1 MVHIA
6 EIAEG
11 AAEPSKEDNKDATE
25 PLAAAADT
33 AVEEDTSPHE
43 LEQLPL
49 PSQFQEPASLSEQ
62 QQPPPLPLL
71 VSSHETPLALAEIAH
86 SPVPEPEPD
95 PKPGTATVPP
105 SSSALVD
112 DSQIVAPAPAPPAPV
127 KAPYNEYALR
137 VAYIMRSYLHM
148 RPGGATA
155 NATSIASNG
164 ESCCRAMMEVTR
176 KDNGRWGVS
185 KVELEHTHQLDPPP
199 DLAGALASGGLVPV
213 LGMEFDSISA
223 AKQYYSAYSE
233 KMGFQSKT
241 GSGKRSRGTR
251 LLHMQRFLCSK
262 GHFSTYSN
270 AAESATRKRKRIP
283 NKKAAEKEVKEVKTD
298 CDALGVIQVE
308 SSMKKDGVTLE
319 DQRRE
324 IHTEKASSGSGNDKR
339 KVNDGGKVGKV
350 ALVSNPGQSRLL
362 RELGIRVSR
371 YSNEERR
378 NIILKY
384 MQKRSGRQAV
394 DRSLKIP
401 SRQALAERRQR
412 GVGGKFLSREETQTM
427 SRQEEILDDEPE
439 LPAEVVANAGGVPIV
454 GMLFENEDKA
464 YDYYI
469 KYAGS
474 VGFSVRK
481 GWWDKSARNVTRSRV
496 YVCSREGFRPKN
508 EARRPRAETRT
519 GCPARMAIK
528 LTSSGKYR
536 ITEFVA
542 EHNHQL
548 AAPLDMQMLS
558 SKKLLTNVQPAARQN
573 ASIIP
578 VGYKNYLRTKRSKV
592 VQLGDAGALFEY
604 FQRMKGDNP
613 SFYYAIQVDE
623 YDQMTNVFWADA
635 KSMMDYH
642 YFGDV
647 VCFDTSYKENEYG
660 RPLALF
666 LGVNHHRHMVIF
678 AAAFLY
684 DESVESF
691 KWLFET
697 FKAAM
702 CQKQPHTIFTDR
714 CLAISDAIAA
724 TWPGTVQ
731 RLCVWQIY
739 QNATKQLADLF
750 ESSENFAHD
759 FGQCIYHDFEDED
772 EFNLAWKLML
782 DKYNLKDN
790 EWLTKLYEEKEN
802 WSSPYGRQTFT
813 ADIKSTLRAETLGGY
828 LKEHLNL
835 ENDLRSFLNIYEL
848 LLERRRYNE
857 LQADYN
863 ANQGHSRIPPLRLL
877 WQAANA
883 YTPAIYDN
891 FRREVELFLES
902 MVYCSGEAG
911 ILSHYEVTVK
921 EKSKVHCVRF
931 DASNSSVIC
940 SCGKFEVVGIPCCHV
955 LKVFDFRNIKEL
967 PSQYILKRW
976 RKDAMAENL
985 NENHGITL
993 DSDAK
998 SSVSKRYSSLCRTLF
1013 KLAARAT
1020 ENEEAFTLMVSHS
1033 DQLLDQVEQ
1042 ILQAKLL
1049 EKPSIS
1055 GTSKGHPNNLIDSG
1069 NSSHG
1074 TGNDPQKP
1082 SGKKKSNGGTRQR
1095 HQNEVE
1101 LNKRQKARKGQT
1113 DDAEMSTRDNEAHA
1127 PPSNVSQPRNPANQ
1141 FLVSNQFM
1149 QGPFMTSHQF
1159 GVGAMQGYHP
1169 VNQFGQ
1175 DSSAPTL
1182 SQQPFPNSSHFTQ
1195 GFPTPDLQALQFIG
1209 NNAQLDHQSSDQ
1221 GQCAIPVWDFL

>member
-578 VGYKNYLRTKRSKV
+578 
-592 VQLGDAGALFEY
+592 
-604 FQRMKGDNP
+604 
-613 SFYYAIQVDE
+613 
-623 YDQMTNVFWADA
+623 
-635 KSMMDYH
+635 
-642 YFGDV
+642 
-647 VCFDTSYKENEYG
+647 
-660 RPLALF
+660 
-666 LGVNHHRHMVIF
+666 
-678 AAAFLY
+678 
-684 DESVESF
+684 
-691 KWLFET
+691 
-697 FKAAM
+697 
-702 CQKQPHTIFTDR
+702 
-714 CLAISDAIAA
+714 
-724 TWPGTVQ
+724 
-731 RLCVWQIY
+731 
-739 QNATKQLADLF
+739 
-750 ESSENFAHD
+750 
-759 FGQCIYHDFEDED
+759 
-772 EFNLAWKLML
+772 
-782 DKYNLKDN
+782 
-790 EWLTKLYEEKEN
+790 
-802 WSSPYGRQTFT
+802 
-813 ADIKSTLRAETLGGY
+813 
-828 LKEHLNL
+828 
-835 ENDLRSFLNIYEL
+835 L

-1195 GFPTPDLQALQFIG
+1195 VVRWHGVNFLNGLCFSFILNINFILSCLCSSCLNLVCIVKLNHLEIFMQGFPTPDLQALQFIG

>member
-1 MVHIA
+1 MAHCRPCKRSQTEAPDTQIPIPHVGPTRERNASPILLLSAVSFLRWLSGSRRPPSDLSSPGFPPATMVHIA

-25 PLAAAADT
+25 PLAAAAGT

-71 VSSHETPLALAEIAH
+71 VSSHETPLELAEIAH
-86 SPVPEPEPD
+86 SPVPEPEPEPE

-127 KAPYNEYALR
+127 KVPYNEYALR

-308 SSMKKDGVTLE
+308 SSMKKDGMTLE

-324 IHTEKASSGSGNDKR
+324 IHTENASSGSGNDKR

-412 GVGGKFLSREETQTM
+412 GVGGKFLSKEETQTM

-542 EHNHQL
+542 DHNHQL

-558 SKKLLTNVQPAARQN
+558 SKKL
-573 ASIIP
+573 
-578 VGYKNYLRTKRSKV
+578 
-592 VQLGDAGALFEY
+592 
-604 FQRMKGDNP
+604 
-613 SFYYAIQVDE
+613 
-623 YDQMTNVFWADA
+623 
-635 KSMMDYH
+635 
-642 YFGDV
+642 
-647 VCFDTSYKENEYG
+647 
-660 RPLALF
+660 
-666 LGVNHHRHMVIF
+666 
-678 AAAFLY
+678 
-684 DESVESF
+684 
-691 KWLFET
+691 
-697 FKAAM
+697 
-702 CQKQPHTIFTDR
+702 
-714 CLAISDAIAA
+714 
-724 TWPGTVQ
+724 
-731 RLCVWQIY
+731 
-739 QNATKQLADLF
+739 
-750 ESSENFAHD
+750 
-759 FGQCIYHDFEDED
+759 
-772 EFNLAWKLML
+772 
-782 DKYNLKDN
+782 
-790 EWLTKLYEEKEN
+790 
-802 WSSPYGRQTFT
+802 
-813 ADIKSTLRAETLGGY
+813 TLRAETLGGY

-863 ANQGHSRIPPLRLL
+863 ANQGHPRIPPLRLL

-883 YTPAIYDN
+883 YTPAIYDY

-985 NENHGITL
+985 NENHSITL

-1101 LNKRQKARKGQT
+1101 LNKRQKTRKGQT

-1127 PPSNVSQPRNPANQ
+1127 PPSSVSQPRNPANQ